1 MTLVALMN
9 PPAHQQPFN
18 TPDVFLTELR
28 QAVKKTLNSSYSSG
42 FFCPMPVRPVV
53 TVTVCLSD

>member
-9 PPAHQQPFN
+9 PPAHQQPFS

-28 QAVKKTLNSSYSSG
+28 QAVKKNFEFVLQLT
-42 FFCPMPVRPVV
+42 FF
-53 TVTVCLSD
+53 LSDASKTSGDGDGVSL